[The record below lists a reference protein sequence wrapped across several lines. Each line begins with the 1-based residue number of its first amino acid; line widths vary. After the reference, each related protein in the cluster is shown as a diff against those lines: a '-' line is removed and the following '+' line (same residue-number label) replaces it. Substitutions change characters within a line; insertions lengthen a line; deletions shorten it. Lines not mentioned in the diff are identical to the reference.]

1 MTKVKLCYFTCYNPL
16 MFTEDYTKVEIV
28 LFSHMLQSFDVQGK
42 KIQIADRDSTEKI
55 TLKLK

>member
-1 MTKVKLCYFTCYNPL
+1 